1 MTNFMK
7 KLTGEVVLIADEDR
21 SRNFDF
27 YPDSEKLSPNLQI
40 VPISEARDYQN
51 QLCLTSQPEIGMML
65 IRHPYEGRYVTA
77 NNYQDEIIKHKM
89 RAIRRVSQCLGA
101 KRVEY
106 SWLFN
111 KEVTREFD
119 AEGNLKI
126 KVVKIEGSYKERQE
140 TKCRDSYKRFD
151 TFEGVFSE
159 ADWSE
164 AKKVAS
170 EMGLDRDPDIVDLI
184 ESRKPGLNNKQT
196 SFRVEINST
205 RETNERMDIAFSV
218 NILKGVFKL
227 GGGVNEVI
235 TSSQEISLICDVQ
248 F

>member
-1 MTNFMK
+1 MK
-7 KLTGEVVLIADEDR
+7 ELTGEVVLIADDER
-21 SRNFDF
+21 SRNYMWFDN
-27 YPDSEKLSPNLQI
+27 SEKLSSNLQI
-40 VPISEARDYQN
+40 VPVSEARNYQN
-51 QLCLTSQPEIGMML
+51 QLCLTSQPESGMML
-65 IRHPYEGRYVTA
+65 IRHPYESRYISA

-89 RAIRRVSQCLGA
+89 RAIRKVSQCLGA
-101 KRVEY
+101 KKVEY

-111 KEVTREFD
+111 QEGTREFD

-126 KVVKIEGSYKERQE
+126 KVVNIEGSYKERQE

-151 TFEGVFSE
+151 TFEGVYSE
-159 ADWSE
+159 ADWNE
-164 AKKVAS
+164 ARKVAS

-184 ESRKPGLNNKQT
+184 ESRKPGLANKQT
-196 SFRVEINST
+196 SYRVEINST

-218 NILKGVFKL
+218 TILKGVFKL
-227 GGGVNEVI
+227 GGGVHEVI